1 MENCNNY
8 FDDFSKEYNL
18 FCRYV
23 QDTNSIS
30 ELDLFLTKIY
40 LIFMVI
46 MPIYI
51 IIYKI
56 DHYNEDIE
64 YCKTHQNI
72 HSCRNVTF
80 PACLLE
86 IVINI
91 FTLKLLIQ
99 SFFGKITNT
108 YKFFYK
114 NSNRVIDYIDDEIEK
129 ESDIPEKTIIEVID
143 LSRDVEVQ

>member
-1 MENCNNY
+1 MEYCNKL
-8 FDDFSKEYNL
+8 FTDFSIDYNL

-23 QDTNSIS
+23 HDPKAIS
-30 ELDLFLTKIY
+30 NIDIFLTKIY

-51 IIYKI
+51 TIYKI
-56 DHYNEDIE
+56 EHYNEDVE
-64 YCKTHQNI
+64 YCNKHKNL

-86 IVINI
+86 IIINI

-108 YKFFYK
+108 FRFFYK
-114 NSNRVIDYIDDEIEK
+114 NSNKVMDYIEDEIENNENENK
-129 ESDIPEKTIIEVID
+129 KNDF
-143 LSRDVEVQ
+143 